1 MKGLKKFISVLLA
14 LVLIFSL
21 TACGGSAQPSA
32 EPTGEAGSEAQ
43 GTDWPKKT
51 IQIAV
56 PYNAGGDTDIYCRLA
71 AERLSEKLGE
81 TVVVVNIAGSGG
93 ILAAKQIMN
102 EDPDGYNALF
112 SHTGGLIQEA
122 SGMADFSYTESFA
135 YGGTLVE
142 DNTYTMVAKAESGWK
157 NLGDVVAAAKAAP
170 GTITYSQ
177 VNGQVTHFVSKLFEE
192 TAGIELD
199 KIDVGSSAADR
210 TAAFLGGQVDLLVVN
225 YANVADYIEAGQFVA
240 LGILAPERVESL
252 PEIPTFVEQG
262 YDVVAAKRYSYKF
275 PNGTDQ
281 AIIDKFT
288 TTLKEIAEDP
298 EFAAELAKFHA
309 APFYKDPETT
319 EKDEAAEVVLLKEV
333 MGDVFK

>member
-1 MKGLKKFISVLLA
+1 MKGLKRIISLLLA

-21 TACGGSAQPSA
+21 AACGNSS
-32 EPTGEAGSEAQ
+32 EPAGETGSETQ
-43 GTDWPKKT
+43 GADWPKKT

-71 AERLSEKLGE
+71 AERLSEALGQ

-102 EDPDGYNALF
+102 EDPDGYNILF

-122 SGMADFSYTESFA
+122 SGMADFSYAESFES
-135 YGGTLVE
+135 GGTLVE
-142 DNTYTMVAKAESGWK
+142 DNTYTMVAKTESGWK
-157 NLGDVVAAAKAAP
+157 TLADVVAAAKAAP
-170 GTITYSQ
+170 GTVTYSQ

-225 YANVADYIEAGQFVA
+225 YANISDYVEAGQFVA
-240 LGILAPERVESL
+240 LGVLAPERIESL
-252 PEIPTFVEQG
+252 PDLPTFVEQG
-262 YDVVAAKRYSYKF
+262 FDVVAAKRYSYKF
-275 PNGTDQ
+275 PNGTPQ
-281 AIIDKFT
+281 VIIDKFT
-288 TTLKEIAEDP
+288 TTMKEISEDP
-298 EFAAELAKFHA
+298 EFAADLAKFHA
-309 APFYKDPETT
+309 APFYKDPVTT

>member
-1 MKGLKKFISVLLA
+1 MNRFKKIISLILSLA
-14 LVLIFSL
+14 LIFSL
-21 TACGGSAQPSA
+21 TACGSSTKTTSTTETAA
-32 EPTGEAGSEAQ
+32 N
-43 GTDWPKKT
+43 DWPKKT

-71 AERLSEKLGE
+71 AEKLGKILGE
-81 TVVVVNIAGSGG
+81 TVIVVNIAGSGG

-102 EDPDGYNALF
+102 EDPDGYNILF

-122 SGMADFSYTESFA
+122 SGMADFSYTESFES
-135 YGGTLVE
+135 GGTLVE
-142 DNTYTMVAKAESGWK
+142 DNTYTMVAKVESGWK

-170 GTITYSQ
+170 GTVTYSQ

-225 YANVADYIEAGQFVA
+225 YANISDYVEAGQFVA
-240 LGILAPERVESL
+240 LGVLSPERIASL
-252 PEIPTFVEQG
+252 PDLPTFVEQG
-262 YDVVAAKRYSYKF
+262 YDVVTAKRYSYKF

-281 AIIDKFT
+281 VIIDKFT
-288 TTLKEIAEDP
+288 AALKQVSEDP
-298 EFAAELAKFHA
+298 EFKEELAAFHA
-309 APFYKDPETT
+309 APYYKTPELT
-319 EKDEAAEVVLLKEV
+319 EQDENAEVVLLKEV

>member
-1 MKGLKKFISVLLA
+1 MKGLKRFISLLLA

-21 TACGGSAQPSA
+21 AACGKSN
-32 EPTGEAGSEAQ
+32 EPAAGTGTETEGA
-43 GTDWPKKT
+43 DWPKKT

-71 AERLSEKLGE
+71 AERLGEALGQ

-102 EDPDGYNALF
+102 EDPDGYNILF

-122 SGMADFSYTESFA
+122 SGMADFSYAESFES
-135 YGGTLVE
+135 GGTLVE

-157 NLGDVVAAAKAAP
+157 NLADVVAAAKAAP

-225 YANVADYIEAGQFVA
+225 YANISDYVEAGQFVP
-240 LGILAPERVESL
+240 LGILAPERVASL
-252 PEIPTFVEQG
+252 PDVPTFVEQG
-262 YDVVAAKRYSYKF
+262 FDVVAAKRYSYKF
-275 PNGTDQ
+275 PNGTPQ
-281 AIIDKFT
+281 VIIDKFT
-288 TTLKEIAEDP
+288 TTMKEISEDP

-309 APFYKDPETT
+309 APFYKDPVTT
-319 EKDEAAEVVLLKEV
+319 EQDEVAEVVLLKEV

>member
-1 MKGLKKFISVLLA
+1 MKGLKKFISLLLA

-21 TACGGSAQPSA
+21 AACGNSA
-32 EPTGEAGSEAQ
+32 EPAAEPAGEAGSESQ
-43 GTDWPKKT
+43 GTNWPEKT

-71 AERLSEKLGE
+71 AERISEALGE

-102 EDPDGYNALF
+102 EDPYGYNILF

-122 SGMADFSYTESFA
+122 SGMADFSYTDSFES
-135 YGGTLVE
+135 GGTLVE
-142 DNTYTMVAKAESGWK
+142 DNTYTMVAKVESGWK
-157 NLGDVVAAAKAAP
+157 TLDDVVAAAKAAP
-170 GTITYSQ
+170 GTVTYSQ
-177 VNGQVTHFVSKLFEE
+177 VNGQVTHYVSKLFEE

-225 YANVADYIEAGQFVA
+225 YANIADYVEAGQFVA
-240 LGILAPERVESL
+240 LGILAPERVASL

-262 YDVVAAKRYSYKF
+262 YDVVTAKRYSYKF

-281 AIIDKFT
+281 AILDKFT
-288 TTLKEIAEDP
+288 QTIKEISEDP
-298 EFAAELAKFHA
+298 DFAAELAKFHA
-309 APFYKDPETT
+309 APFYLDPATT
-319 EKDEAAEVVLLKEV
+319 EQQQTAEVEDLKKV